1 MRSPD
6 SSYIMSSIFVDKI
19 IFLYNHEYYFV
30 RIMQQMLHIFLS
42 ILYTFSVSLAIFW
55 IFSISMYIVLFL
67 TLIISRNV
75 TNVLQ
80 VFLRIYG
87 YRFMEIDGK
96 SSNRISNLIAII
108 NQVSTRFEKEDF
120 SKCSTYS

>member
-108 NQVSTRFEKEDF
+108 NQVSTRFENEDF